1 MRTLHTV
8 HTHTFNRD
16 WLHVLVFETYTYYMY
31 TVHTCTC
38 STAASVSTVYSSNH
52 FFLLLKCHLYTH
64 SLPRS
69 SWSYSIC
76 PGTEP
81 GRSRGQVWVSRG
93 HQCPGYDHP
102 HHSPVHHHSVWRL
115 HSTYTKGGAVC
126 TCTNWLT
133 AWQLV
138 STYQSLLCVYLE

>member
-1 MRTLHTV
+1 MLWWNENTPHC
-8 HTHTFNRD
+8 THCTHCTKLYKTRSIEIE
-16 WLHVLVFETYTYYMY
+16 LHVLVFETYTYYMY
-31 TVHTCTC
+31 TVR
-38 STAASVSTVYSSNH
+38 VVQLPP
-52 FFLLLKCHLYTH
+52 FLLYTQFKSLLFTDLYTH

-69 SWSYSIC
+69 SWSYSVC

-126 TCTNWLT
+126 TCTN
-133 AWQLV
+133 
-138 STYQSLLCVYLE
+138 